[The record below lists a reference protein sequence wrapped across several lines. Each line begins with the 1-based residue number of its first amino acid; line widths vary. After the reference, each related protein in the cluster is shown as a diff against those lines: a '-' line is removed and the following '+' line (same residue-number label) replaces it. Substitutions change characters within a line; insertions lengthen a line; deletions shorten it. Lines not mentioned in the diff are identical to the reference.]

1 MRVPYGFWEAKDE
14 EDDLDAEIQKKFR
27 RGYPQDN
34 IVFED
39 SRKAVLIQNRQEI
52 MRCPVDDP
60 DRLEKLLDLFFSHE
74 RPEIAEF
81 RKAVEQFKA
90 DLPAVLAAL
99 RGMIERS
106 EATSPEFRAAALRFL
121 KTRAG
126 DDQPERHRRRCARDA
141 DPAHPDRGDLL
152 HTSSTTPIFTGRT
165 MSRANFTGWKRRFS
179 LGP

>member
-1 MRVPYGFWEAKDE
+1 MSQQLISRYLNELSDLRRVSGDVRESVVREAFKTLLKDWGRSKDLIFVPEYRFDTLTRERRYVDGALLHELRVPYGFWEAKDE
-14 EDDLDAEIQKKFR
+14 DDDLDAEIQKKFR

-60 DRLEKLLDLFFSHE
+60 DQLEKLLDLFFSHE
-74 RPEIAEF
+74 RPEIAEC

-99 RGMIERS
+99 RGMIER
-106 EATSPEFRAAALRFL
+106 
-121 KTRAG
+121 
-126 DDQPERHRRRCARDA
+126 
-141 DPAHPDRGDLL
+141 
-152 HTSSTTPIFTGRT
+152 
-165 MSRANFTGWKRRFS
+165 
-179 LGP
+179 